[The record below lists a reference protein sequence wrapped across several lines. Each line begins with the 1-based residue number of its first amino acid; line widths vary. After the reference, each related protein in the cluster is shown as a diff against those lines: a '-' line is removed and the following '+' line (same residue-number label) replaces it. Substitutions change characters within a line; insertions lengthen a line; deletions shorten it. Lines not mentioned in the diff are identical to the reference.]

1 MPKYIDLT
9 LNLESGMRGVSV
21 DVARRIEKDGWNA
34 TTFHLYSHA
43 GTHMDAP
50 LHFDRDNGINTIDV
64 IPVERFFVDSYLIDV
79 STIGDKGLILP
90 SHLGDVIDKIKAGE
104 GLIFKTG
111 WSQYVGEDKF
121 RDDLPRISK
130 ELVKWCIDKKVGLI
144 GVEPPSIADVNNPQE
159 LTEIH
164 ALVLDAGIMIV
175 EGLCNLEAITQEKVH
190 LVSLPLRVKG
200 ADGAPARVVAI
211 EE

>member
-79 STIGDKGLILP
+79 SRIGDKGLILP